1 MNNKAVNILLLVISQ
16 AVNVVIL
23 FIFTPYLVRAL
34 PKHVYG
40 SYSQVIFVTEF
51 ISILFSLAILQV
63 AMMIFSN
70 TVNKLNDSLNTVIRF
85 TFFAGLTAMAVSFL
99 FSFIAPHL
107 FENEMLGPLLKIF
120 SISLIGSKLNLV
132 LNQALIR
139 IEKTKSLMLLSIL
152 SNFIKLVLAV
162 IAIRVYDSIE
172 AMLLVYAIEPIMSS
186 ITQLFILKSNGYLKG
201 KYNPTILKEIFQ
213 VGFPLY
219 IVEILGASYTY
230 IAGFIISINL
240 NEEQYAIY
248 RNGSIELPV
257 IGTIYGTISLM
268 FMSDMLQNIQ
278 EKKYNLVAQT
288 KKKIISSTAVILFPI
303 AIFFIFYSK
312 EFIVLYMSEK
322 YVDSYK
328 VFLIFSAALLIRTQN
343 YTDILIL
350 MKKSKY
356 ILISFLVFVVSNV
369 LLNLVLS
376 NLFGII
382 GCAFATIFSV
392 YILAFLQMH
401 ITIRQLALN
410 YADYIDF
417 KLLLII
423 LISSTTIIGI
433 AKLSTS
439 FFNLPYLV
447 AFISAGAITIPLLII
462 FYIKNKFID
471 ITPFEKIFNKIPI
484 VGSKIYSVLK

>member
-1 MNNKAVNILLLVISQ
+1 VNNKAVNILLLVISQ

-34 PKHVYG
+34 PKQVYG

-70 TVNKLNDSLNTVIRF
+70 NVNKLNDSLNTVIRF
-85 TFFAGLTAMAVSFL
+85 TFFSGLLAMGFSFL
-99 FSFIAPHL
+99 FSYVAPNL
-107 FENEMLGPLLKIF
+107 FDNDLLGPLLKIF

-162 IAIRVYDSIE
+162 IAIKVYNSIE
-172 AMLLVYAIEPIMSS
+172 IMLLVYALEPIVSS
-186 ITQLFILKSNGYLKG
+186 AIQLFILKSNGYLKG
-201 KYNPTILKEIFQ
+201 KYNSTISKEIFQ
-213 VGFPLY
+213 VGLPLY
-219 IVEILGASYTY
+219 FVEIFGASYTY

-257 IGTIYGTISLM
+257 IGTIYGTISLI
-268 FMSDMLQNIQ
+268 FMSDMLHNIQ
-278 EKKYNLVAQT
+278 EKKFHLVAQT

-356 ILISFLVFVVSNV
+356 ILISFLVFVVSNI

-376 NLFGII
+376 NIFGIL

-401 ITIRQLALN
+401 ITIKQLQLR
-410 YADYIDF
+410 YTDYIDL
-417 KLLLII
+417 KLLII
-423 LISSTTIIGI
+423 IMFSSVIVIGL
-433 AKLSTS
+433 AKLSTN
-439 FFNLPYLV
+439 FFNLSNLA
-447 AFISAGAITIPLLII
+447 AFLGAGSITIPLLIF

-471 ITPFEKIFNKIPI
+471 ITPFENIFNKIPYF
-484 VGSKIYSVLK
+484 GPKIYAVLK

>member
-1 MNNKAVNILLLVISQ
+1 MLVISQ

-34 PKHVYG
+34 PKQVYG

-85 TFFAGLTAMAVSFL
+85 TFFSGLTAMGFAFL
-99 FSFIAPHL
+99 FSYVAPNL
-107 FENEMLGPLLKIF
+107 FDNELLGPLLKIF

-162 IAIRVYDSIE
+162 IAIRVYNSIE
-172 AMLLVYAIEPIMSS
+172 AMLLVYALEPIMSS
-186 ITQLFILKSNGYLKG
+186 IIQLFILKSNGYLKG

-401 ITIRQLALN
+401 ITIKQLQLK
-410 YADYIDF
+410 YLEYIDL
-417 KLLLII
+417 KLLLIV
-423 LISSTTIIGI
+423 LTSSITVIGI
-433 AKLSTS
+433 AKISTN
-439 FFNLPYLV
+439 FFNLSNLV
-447 AFISAGAITIPLLII
+447 AFLTAGAVTIPSLII
-462 FYIKNKFID
+462 FYIKNKYID